1 MRERNEEMLPRPARW
16 EHAPLTKAE
25 EDAVIARAV
34 RGEAGAVAEMHARY
48 RGLIVSEAH
57 ASYLR
62 NAALAAD
69 AENIAVLAFIEGLH
83 DYDPRHG
90 APFAGFVRARVHH
103 ALYTAFRRERRL
115 WERTCHPEQ
124 SAEGRDAWERCGGT
138 EDMAAVDLRLLV
150 RGILHSVMHRLT
162 EREKEILSLHYYRD
176 LTLRRI
182 AVLLG
187 TSASAVSKSKANLLK
202 KLRAAAGVATP
213 REICYAW

>member
-48 RGLIVSEAH
+48 RGLIVNESR

-69 AENIAVLAFIEGLH
+69 AESIALLAFIEALH
-83 DYDPRHG
+83 DYDPKHG
-90 APFAGFVRARVHH
+90 APFAGFVKSRVHM
-103 ALYTAFRRERRL
+103 ALYGAFRRERRL
-115 WERTCHPEQ
+115 WERESHPEQ
-124 SAEGRDAWERCGGT
+124 DGGGRDAWERIGGT
-138 EDMAAVDLRLLV
+138 SDPSEETDRRLLLHD
-150 RGILHSVMHRLT
+150 ILTRVMHRLT
-162 EREKEILSLHYYRD
+162 EREKKILSLHYYGD

-182 AVLLG
+182 ADVLG
-187 TSASAVSKSKANLLK
+187 TSADAVSKSKANLLR
-202 KLRAAAGVATP
+202 KLRANAALPIAP
-213 REICYAW
+213 A

>member
-1 MRERNEEMLPRPARW
+1 MYEQKQY
-16 EHAPLTKAE
+16 APLTKAE

-34 RGEAGAVAEMHARY
+34 RGEAGAMAEMHARY

>member
-1 MRERNEEMLPRPARW
+1 M
-16 EHAPLTKAE
+16 
-25 EDAVIARAV
+25 
-34 RGEAGAVAEMHARY
+34 AEMHARY